1 MAAMFSIIGDSNV
14 KRHMSPMNCRDRPL
28 MTSAQILH
36 CGRLEVLSESIKQI
50 RAESNICVF
59 SCVTNFLTSSTGSSN
74 VSLRVE
80 PILMDF
86 LAKVESLQ
94 TSRPDVRCLVC
105 PPMYSEA
112 PIWYRDSLPQILK
125 KFSDV
130 FSQSSEVLILPSFAT
145 PDFESDGVHLTAY
158 SGSFDALVIFLCAF
172 ITIFVLIG
180 LSSLVPQPLVIF

>member
-1 MAAMFSIIGDSNV
+1 MKD
-14 KRHMSPMNCRDRPL
+14 H
-28 MTSAQILH
+28 
-36 CGRLEVLSESIKQI
+36 SEGISSSKPQTINIKQI
-50 RAESNICVF
+50 RAESNICLF
-59 SCVTNFLTSSTGSSN
+59 SCVTNFITSSTGSSN

-105 PPMYSEA
+105 PPMYREA

-158 SGSFDALVIFLCAF
+158 SGSFDALVICLCAF

-180 LSSLVPQPLVIF
+180 LSSLVPQLLVIF

>member
-1 MAAMFSIIGDSNV
+1 MVHFD
-14 KRHMSPMNCRDRPL
+14 PDRPL

-50 RAESNICVF
+50 PAESNICVF
-59 SCVTNFLTSSTGSSN
+59 SCVTNFLTSSAGSSN

-80 PILMDF
+80 PILMEF

-105 PPMYSEA
+105 PPMYREA

-145 PDFESDGVHLTAY
+145 PDFESDGVHLFSAVIAWVIL
-158 SGSFDALVIFLCAF
+158 SWLMLVFL
-172 ITIFVLIG
+172 
-180 LSSLVPQPLVIF
+180 